1 MINYLYTH
9 PMLYYYFVHP
19 AICNEV
25 FPLLQR
31 WSRLSLKDVYS
42 QSNIS
47 ICWFCLILA
56 IHMLPTKYALH
67 YLRCQLKC
75 PVKRVQTTTGY
86 NSTYHPGP
94 LLTHLI
100 YFNVTAQQLLCFQ
113 TFMRNIQFATKFSSK
128 LTIIQIYDTIIFKMT
143 CIVNYSFDIL
153 TCKNKLKYSQLSDK

>member
-31 WSRLSLKDVYS
+31 WSRLSLNDVYS

-86 NSTYHPGP
+86 NSTYHLGP
-94 LLTHLI
+94 LLTIWFFLM
-100 YFNVTAQQLLCFQ
+100 LLLSSSCAFRLSWETYSLLQ
-113 TFMRNIQFATKFSSK
+113 KSHPNPPLFRFMTQ
-128 LTIIQIYDTIIFKMT
+128 
-143 CIVNYSFDIL
+143 
-153 TCKNKLKYSQLSDK
+153 